1 MSHDKMRQ
9 AAQQRVAA
17 IRKKSLPYD
26 LQAERAEAV
35 KMASQTPSPS
45 APESPAHQENSS
57 AQTLPIITHHE
68 LMTHPHFLKSGWQ
81 AWAPQARALHVE
93 IGCGYGHF
101 LEWLAP
107 RRPDTA
113 FLGLDIV
120 SKVLRKAQHRLA
132 HTTNVTLAKL
142 DALYTLRELVAPV
155 SLESLYILFPD
166 PWFKERHQ
174 KRRTL
179 REDTLPLFASRLQCG
194 GQLIFVSDDPPYAAD
209 ALALL
214 EASPY
219 FERDV
224 FPEITVKTKY
234 ETKWLAQE
242 KPIHRYAYRRVEHPD
257 FEGLS
262 PEWQDLSLPLEA
274 ELSAPPLTG
283 AALEAHL
290 PTENMP
296 ITHHAGPFTLK
307 LQRVYTAQ
315 HNQHLLVQGVVA
327 EPHTLAQTLWLQIDT
342 TGKITV
348 PDFAP
353 FPYAQRRQVVFELW
367 CQWLNHLL
375 NPGMESPAL

>member
-1 MSHDKMRQ
+1 MSNDKMRQ

-17 IRKKSLPYD
+17 TRKKPLTYD
-26 LQAERAEAV
+26 LHAEREEAVKAAEAV
-35 KMASQTPSPS
+35 SENVSETPSE
-45 APESPAHQENSS
+45 PEDLQ
-57 AQTLPIITHHE
+57 IITHRE
-68 LMTHPHFLKSGWQ
+68 LMAHPAFLSSGWQ
-81 AWAPQARALHVE
+81 AWAPETRALHVE

-107 RRPDTA
+107 RRPNTS

-120 SKVLRKAQHRLA
+120 SRVLRKAKHRLG
-132 HTTNVTLAKL
+132 HIPNVTLAKL

-179 REDTLPLFASRLQCG
+179 REDTLPLFASRLQLG

-219 FERDV
+219 FERDT

-234 ETKWLAQE
+234 ENKWLAQE
-242 KPIHRYAYRRVEHPD
+242 KPIHRYAYRRVEHAD
-257 FEGLS
+257 FAGLS
-262 PEWQDLSLPLEA
+262 PEWKDLSLPLA
-274 ELSAPPLTG
+274 GYLSVPSLTG
-283 AALEAHL
+283 EALEAQL
-290 PTENMP
+290 PTEQMP
-296 ITHHAGPFTLK
+296 ITHHTEHFTLK
-307 LQRVYTAQ
+307 LQRIYTAQ
-315 HNQHLLVQGVVA
+315 HNQDLLIQGVVA
-327 EPHTLAQTLWLQIDT
+327 EPHTLAQAIWLQIDT

-353 FPYAQRRQVVFELW
+353 FPYAQRRQVVFDLW
-367 CQWLNHLL
+367 CQWLNTLL
-375 NPGMESPAL
+375 APPTETTEGSAL